1 MDMGSI
7 AAAIGSLKTASD
19 LAKAFIGVRDS
30 TVIQGKV
37 IELQSAILAAQS
49 SALAAQSEQFTLLNK
64 VLQLEEEVAKAR
76 AWDAEKQKYELKRI
90 YPGIVAYALKPE
102 TGGAEP
108 RHWLCANCFEQG
120 RKSYLHVQNPL
131 YAMHIYRCQL
141 CSSKFEIDSS
151 ISPDKPFN
159 GE

>member
-108 RHWLCANCFEQG
+108 RHWLCPNYETRSVLSVPWEGRTEQRALRLERRRG
-120 RKSYLHVQNPL
+120 QY
-131 YAMHIYRCQL
+131 
-141 CSSKFEIDSS
+141 
-151 ISPDKPFN
+151 
-159 GE
+159 G